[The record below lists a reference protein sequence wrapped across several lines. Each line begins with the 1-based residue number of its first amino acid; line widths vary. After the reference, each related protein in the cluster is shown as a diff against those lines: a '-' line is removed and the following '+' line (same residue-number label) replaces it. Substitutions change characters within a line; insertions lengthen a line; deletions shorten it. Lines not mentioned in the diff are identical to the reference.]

1 MDEMVH
7 SGGKS
12 DACAYAVLNDSPFPK
27 YDK

>member
-1 MDEMVH
+1 VDELVN

-12 DACAYAVLNDSPFPK
+12 DACAYAVLKDSSFPK